1 MSTPTANSKPPRRW
15 LQFSMRGVLL
25 FTLGAAILSAWLIA
39 PRERFRALGKTSA
52 KVREEFRRV
61 TDPNT
66 RQAVPILNGR
76 WELFDERGLLRI
88 RGQIDDGALTGR
100 WTYYDETGTMILDGQ
115 AYQGLR
121 IGLWTAWHNAGPKQS
136 EARYELAKHVEYE
149 RQRSWGAAMGGF
161 GGAIGFSY
169 EMRRWRRWEV
179 PVSVRAGETKVWW
192 PNGKE
197 RIVGAYAPNS
207 EPITLAAAAAW
218 IRRGEPPMQETYGNR
233 PGRPSATSLE
243 YREGPWATLDEQGRE
258 ASAGSYRHGVRDGQW
273 RIAAATGEKPREVT
287 YVAGHEVESPSE
299 QIERLTSE
307 LNAPKFRDR
316 HRAMWQLMQLGDLVR
331 PQLLAWLQGDN
342 LERQR
347 MAAGALA
354 QVAPRD
360 PEALEAIVAVA
371 IDAKAPRDLRL
382 SILETLGR
390 QSVKSDAAAKQL
402 SALTSSVEPDLEL
415 RNAARLASVAL
426 SPATFF
432 DVVEQYLI
440 DFAGPDPRASDTAFT
455 SLNSSVIASEPWG
468 FLVPMS
474 RLDRPTRLA
483 LVAAL
488 TGRLR
493 SNPDLAA
500 HSPVVQKLM
509 ILLKS
514 DEDAV
519 IRDLAAKLSSA
530 AAAQASAVG
539 PGGMSGSW
547 GSFPSN
553 LP

>member
-39 PRERFRALGKTSA
+39 PRERFRALGKSSA

-66 RQAVPILNGR
+66 KQGVPVLNGR

-88 RGQIDDGALTGR
+88 RGQIDDGDLTGR
-100 WTYYDETGTMILDGQ
+100 WTYYDESGKTILDGQ

-121 IGLWTAWHNAGPKQS
+121 IGLWTAWHGTGPKQS
-136 EARYELAKHVEYE
+136 QAHYELAKLIEFE
-149 RQRSWGAAMGGF
+149 SRTSFGASM
-161 GGAIGFSY
+161 GGAIGFSS
-169 EMRRWRRWEV
+169 EMNRWRRWEV
-179 PVSVRAGETKVWW
+179 PVSVRTGEAKVWW
-192 PNGKE
+192 PNGQE
-197 RIVGAYAPNS
+197 RIVRAYAPNL

-218 IRRGEPPMQETYGNR
+218 IRRGEPPMQATFGNA
-233 PGRPSATSLE
+233 PGRPTAASLE
-243 YREGPWATLDEQGRE
+243 ILEGPWATFDERGRE
-258 ASAGSYRHGVRDGQW
+258 ASTGNFRHGVRDGQW
-273 RIAAATGEKPREVT
+273 RFALDSDNTAREVT

-307 LNAPKFRDR
+307 LNAPNFRDR
-316 HRAMWQLMQLGDLVR
+316 HRAMWRLMQLGDLVR

-354 QVAPRD
+354 QLAPRD
-360 PEALEAIVAVA
+360 PEALEVIVAVT

-390 QSVKSDAAAKQL
+390 QSVTSDSAAKQL
-402 SALTSSVEPDLEL
+402 SALTLSQEPDLEL

-432 DVVEQYLI
+432 DMVEQYMI
-440 DFAGPDPRASDTAFT
+440 DFAGSDPRASDTAFM
-455 SLNSSVIASEPWG
+455 SLNSSVIASEPRG
-468 FLVPMS
+468 FAVPMS

-483 LVAAL
+483 IVAAL

-493 SNPDLAA
+493 NNANLAA
-500 HSPVVQKLM
+500 HSPVVRKLM
-509 ILLKS
+509 ILLKT

-530 AAAQASAVG
+530 AAAQGPAGG

>member
-39 PRERFRALGKTSA
+39 PRERFRALGKSSA

-66 RQAVPILNGR
+66 KQGVPVLNGR

-88 RGQIDDGALTGR
+88 RGQVDDGALTGR
-100 WTYYDETGTMILDGQ
+100 WTYYDESGETLLDGH

-121 IGLWTAWHNAGPKQS
+121 IGLWTAWHGAGPTESQTH
-136 EARYELAKHVEYE
+136 YELASHIDHE
-149 RQRSWGAAMGGF
+149 RSTSYGNGF
-161 GGAIGFSY
+161 AGAIGFGS
-169 EMRRWRRWEV
+169 EMLQWRRWEM
-179 PVSVRAGETKVWW
+179 PVSVRAGEAKLWW
-192 PNGKE
+192 PNGQQ
-197 RIVGAYAPNS
+197 RMVGAYAPNS

-218 IRRGEPPMQETYGNR
+218 IRRGEPPMEATFGNG
-233 PGRPSATSLE
+233 PGRPAATSLE
-243 YREGPWATLDEQGRE
+243 MLEGPWTTFDEQGRE
-258 ASAGSYRHGVRDGQW
+258 TSAGNFRHGVRDGQW
-273 RIAAATGEKPREVT
+273 RIASHSGNARREVT
-287 YVAGHEVESPSE
+287 YVAGQEIESPSE
-299 QIERLTSE
+299 QIERLTNE

-316 HRAMWQLMQLGDLVR
+316 HRAMWRLMQLGDLVR
-331 PQLLAWLQGDN
+331 PQLLPWLQGDN

-354 QVAPRD
+354 QLAPRD
-360 PEALEAIVAVA
+360 PESLEAIVAVTV
-371 IDAKAPRDLRL
+371 DAKAPRDLRL

-390 QSVKSDAAAKQL
+390 QSVKSDAAAKQI
-402 SALTSSVEPDLEL
+402 AVLTSSDEPDLEL

-426 SPATFF
+426 SPVTFF
-432 DVVEQYLI
+432 DMVEQYLI
-440 DFAGPDPRASDTAFT
+440 DFAGADPRASDTAFT

-468 FLVPMS
+468 FAVPMS
-474 RLDRPTRLA
+474 RLGRPTRLA
-483 LVAAL
+483 IVAAL
-488 TGRLR
+488 TERLR
-493 SNPDLAA
+493 NNMDLAA

-509 ILLKS
+509 ILLKT